1 MGIPYIIYKDSHRCT
16 LCNQIYECVNLENN
30 FCSHGYHSI
39 TNVFLCNNCPEKI
52 NTYPSELYIFK
63 VKI

>member
-30 FCSHGYHSI
+30 FCNQGYHSI

-52 NTYPSELYIFK
+52 NTYP
-63 VKI
+63 